1 LPTSE
6 GIGYTHRVKL
16 SLPQALA
23 LVAAAA
29 LVCVGV
35 FTGHLDELVQ
45 KALLIAGGLGTTYA
59 LFVTKPGEPPPPALS
74 LFLAVSF
81 AGVLTACG
89 GFGPT
94 KTEADYAAEM
104 GVCAAIQ
111 DTPTALACV
120 NSVDCKYGR
129 PECVR

>member
-1 LPTSE
+1 
-6 GIGYTHRVKL
+6 VKL
-16 SLPQALA
+16 TLPQALA

-35 FTGHLDELVQ
+35 FTGHLDDLVQ
-45 KALLIAGGLGTTYA
+45 KALLIAGGIGTTYA
-59 LFVTKPGEPPPPALS
+59 LFVTKPGEPPPPALG
-74 LFLAVSF
+74 LFVVVSF
-81 AGVLTACG
+81 AGMTMGCG

-94 KTEADYAAEM
+94 KTEADYAAEV
-104 GVCAAIQ
+104 GVCTVIQ

-120 NSVDCKYGR
+120 NSVDCKYSR